1 MLTII
6 LLLKMIM
13 IVELNFQ
20 SNEHFDLHHNF
31 LQYQHNHWTH
41 HLYVGECWNVFNYKA
56 LTSRPH
62 CLTQS
67 GKAIRFIFLAKKSI

>member
-1 MLTII
+1 MIGTNV
-6 LLLKMIM
+6 LLKNRNKIQKYYLNFHMIM

-62 CLTQS
+62 CLT
-67 GKAIRFIFLAKKSI
+67 